1 MAIVSIVSLLMVVGM
16 VVYPRINFNTL
27 YPSIRKTQTVVPTPT
42 LSPEQELYKKSLN
55 GKPMLVDPLDG
66 TSPEQWNTGNGCDFA
81 NGTLHST
88 ISNDGSKNIA
98 AMSPCWDQS
107 SNYSNFALKVDYKI
121 NQGEMADVLIR
132 GEDPNFPWG
141 DVCVFSNNTAHTD
154 TSTYGN
160 GFACWVGDKNGGGG
174 GYAGTELDSTPG
186 KWYTAVFI
194 VKQTSIYLYRDGNFV
209 LRTDDTR
216 WRPGG
221 TKIGFTAQQNDKG
234 TADSNFRNLEIWRL

>member
-66 TSPEQWNTGNGCDFA
+66 TNPEQWNTGNGCDFA

-141 DVCVFSNNTAHTD
+141 EMYAFLVIILHIQIRLPMEMVLPVGWVIRMAAEAAMQELSRIQLLV
-154 TSTYGN
+154 N
-160 GFACWVGDKNGGGG
+160 G
-174 GYAGTELDSTPG
+174 
-186 KWYTAVFI
+186 I
-194 VKQTSIYLYRDGNFV
+194 QLYS
-209 LRTDDTR
+209 L
-216 WRPGG
+216 
-221 TKIGFTAQQNDKG
+221 
-234 TADSNFRNLEIWRL
+234 